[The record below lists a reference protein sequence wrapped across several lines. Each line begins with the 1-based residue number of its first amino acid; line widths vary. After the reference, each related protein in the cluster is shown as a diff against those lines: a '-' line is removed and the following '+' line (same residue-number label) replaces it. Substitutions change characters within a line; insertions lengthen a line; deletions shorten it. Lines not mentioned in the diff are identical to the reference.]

1 MNIIIP
7 IGGKGERFLNSG
19 YKEKKP
25 LINILGKPMISYV
38 LDNLKI
44 TQDDKVFIIYYDI

>member
-7 IGGKGERFLNSG
+7 IGGKGERFLNCG

-44 TQDDKVFIIYYDI
+44 TQE